1 METQRN
7 NNYAPPKSAVA
18 DLAGDSDDPEKAS
31 RLSRFIATLVDLVL
45 LNLPFVPSY
54 VVAGPALMALARQR
68 QLTIVG
74 GLTEIYRAGAVFFG
88 GLLIYVVLLVI
99 IAMLVHKNGQSIG
112 KKWLGIKDVRTDGS
126 RASFSR
132 IFWLRWFVNSLLM
145 RIPLIGGFYG
155 LVDALMIFGPAQRCC
170 HDYIADTI
178 VVRA

>member
-74 GLTEIYRAGAVFFG
+74 GLTEIYRAGAV
-88 GLLIYVVLLVI
+88 VI

-178 VVRA
+178 VIRA